1 VTISDDFE
9 HSEELEEEPIYA
21 ERPNKS
27 ALKRELASL
36 QQLADRLLGFSEER
50 LASLAF
56 SEKTTLAL
64 AEGRRLKKPDARRRH
79 LRYLAK
85 LLSMENVTAAEAFIE
100 NIDAKHAT
108 NTRHFHQL
116 ELWRDRLIDE
126 GDQALAVLLQ
136 EKPDADRQQL
146 RQLIRTAKNERER
159 EKPPAAARKLFKLL
173 RSLYDE

>member
-1 VTISDDFE
+1 MISDDFE
-9 HSEELEEEPIYA
+9 DFEELEEERVYA

-27 ALKRELASL
+27 ALKREMVVL
-36 QQLADRLLGFSEER
+36 QKLADRLLGFSEER
-50 LASLAF
+50 LAALAF
-56 SEKTTLAL
+56 SEKTTLAM

-85 LLSMENVTAAEAFIE
+85 LLSKEDVSAAETFIE

-116 ELWRDRLIDE
+116 EQWRDHLIDE
-126 GDQALAVLLQ
+126 GDQALADLLQ

-146 RQLIRTAKNERER
+146 RQLIRTAKKEREQ